1 MDSSLLGGEL
11 RKWARSTFFYRTSRD
26 AMRNRGLCCR
36 AVSVRP
42 SVHLSVTL
50 VYCIHTTEDIVK
62 LLSRPGSPITLV
74 FDAQCQ
80 YPLQFQGKPLQRG
93 RKINGGGKILRFSTE
108 VVVYLGNGTR

>member
-74 FDAQCQ
+74 FDAQRQ
-80 YPLQFQGKPLQRG
+80 YP
-93 RKINGGGKILRFSTE
+93 ILRKTPSAGAQNKRGWENFA
-108 VVVYLGNGTR
+108 LFD